1 MLLERGGKLETKPV
15 SHHRSLFQLV
25 CLLLPISSGHRC
37 SRGGKIHGSRSRSP
51 ARISRQPDQPGPSQ
65 HTPLQGDSQ
74 QQSAPERTKSS
85 TQTETLSNLSEICCS
100 WSRTSTVKNLFS
112 DTWRQH
118 FILKQ
123 QVLLLNVLAVV
134 VQAEYE
140 LVIYV
145 EYCVCD
151 LTLLVR

>member
-85 TQTETLSNLSEICCS
+85 THKLKLYQT
-100 WSRTSTVKNLFS
+100 F
-112 DTWRQH
+112 
-118 FILKQ
+118 LKS
-123 QVLLLNVLAVV
+123 VV
-134 VQAEYE
+134 VE
-140 LVIYV
+140 V
-145 EYCVCD
+145 EQVQSKIFF
-151 LTLLVR
+151 LTPKGNISFSNSKCSFLMFWLWLYKLSTS